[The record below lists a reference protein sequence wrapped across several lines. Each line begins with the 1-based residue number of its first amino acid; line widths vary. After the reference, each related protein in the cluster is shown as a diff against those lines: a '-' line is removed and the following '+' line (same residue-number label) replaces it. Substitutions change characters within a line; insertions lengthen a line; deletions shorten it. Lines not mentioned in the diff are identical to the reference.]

1 MEKHPTIIKYKE
13 QLERFAEPYE
23 LAKLILS
30 TNGVKVEAIDEE
42 ITRCIDKL
50 IPQFVI
56 RMSLPETYS
65 VVLENTSKA
74 IETIKSN
81 LEQLKA
87 KENLVTHHLNKNKL
101 EEIFVKEITKQF
113 VDCTDILESFEE
125 FQMLV
130 SQYEGYDDEE
140 LGETITK
147 AKELDREEEKKIE
160 EQQEK
165 IKADIERTMTGGG
178 DIEVKAA
185 RFLTQQEGGAFDDP
199 EAAETDGMPKLR
211 GDAVKKI
218 NKIIDALSSYLS
230 LIHI

>member
-1 MEKHPTIIKYKE
+1 
-13 QLERFAEPYE
+13 
-23 LAKLILS
+23 
-30 TNGVKVEAIDEE
+30 
-42 ITRCIDKL
+42 
-50 IPQFVI
+50 
-56 RMSLPETYS
+56 MSLPETYS

-218 NKIIDALSSYLS
+218 NKIIDALSSYSKKYDKNNVKSYLDMTVKYETDFIIS
-230 LIHI
+230 NSFTLIFQKKCVYLI